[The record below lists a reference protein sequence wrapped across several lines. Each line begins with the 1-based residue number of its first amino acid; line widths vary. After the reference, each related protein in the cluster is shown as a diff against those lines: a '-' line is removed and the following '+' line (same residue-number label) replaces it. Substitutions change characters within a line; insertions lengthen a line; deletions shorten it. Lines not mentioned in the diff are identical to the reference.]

1 MCINSIYES
10 YLADEDNKKH
20 DRMASVVVH
29 PASHCANTT
38 AIKLRH
44 SVTVAGFKESVSIP
58 LCDTLY
64 QTTSFWPRSRAQG
77 MLPVSSYYLQPT
89 NDSQADVPM
98 ALGDVNRVSL
108 FQQLSPEN
116 VMLVFSA
123 LLCEQVGGKLL

>member
-1 MCINSIYES
+1 
-10 YLADEDNKKH
+10 
-20 DRMASVVVH
+20 
-29 PASHCANTT
+29 
-38 AIKLRH
+38 
-44 SVTVAGFKESVSIP
+44 
-58 LCDTLY
+58 
-64 QTTSFWPRSRAQG
+64 